1 MVRVVFFFVSSGRR
15 HTRCALV
22 TGVQTCALPIF
33 ERKLVTASALTGAMI
48 DPADH
53 DRLIRAARAGENP
66 QAVEA
71 TPLYRRSVAPIR
83 RLRDELSLTYLYTQV
98 LGGGADLFYVLD
110 GTEGEDHSHI
120 GSEDEQIGRAACR
133 ARRVHYV

>member
-1 MVRVVFFFVSSGRR
+1 MRHRAIQTLLLRTFLPAVVVVAILLAG
-15 HTRCALV
+15 LV
-22 TGVQTCALPIF
+22 YNRLYASILDGF

-83 RLRDELSLTYLYTQV
+83 RLRDELSLTYPYTQV
-98 LGGGADLFYVLD
+98 LGGGADIFYV
-110 GTEGEDHSHI
+110 S
-120 GSEDEQIGRAACR
+120 SEE
-133 ARRVHYV
+133 RRVGEKGVRK

>member
-1 MVRVVFFFVSSGRR
+1 
-15 HTRCALV
+15 
-22 TGVQTCALPIF
+22 
-33 ERKLVTASALTGAMI
+33 MI

-98 LGGGADLFYVLD
+98 LGGGADIFYVID
-110 GTEGEDHSHI
+110 GTEGADHYPI
-120 GSEDEQIGRAACR
+120 GYEDELKNETRIGLTRAQERGA
-133 ARRVHYV
+133 VHVLRIESQEH

>member
-1 MVRVVFFFVSSGRR
+1 
-15 HTRCALV
+15 
-22 TGVQTCALPIF
+22 
-33 ERKLVTASALTGAMI
+33 MI

-98 LGGGADLFYVLD
+98 LGGGADIFYVLD
-110 GTEGEDHSHI
+110 GTEGADHSPI
-120 GSEDEQIGRAACR
+120 GSEDELTNETRIGLTRGQTSRAEEHTSELQSLKTISYE
-133 ARRVHYV
+133 VSLMKKKKKNDEV

>member
-1 MVRVVFFFVSSGRR
+1 
-15 HTRCALV
+15 
-22 TGVQTCALPIF
+22 
-33 ERKLVTASALTGAMI
+33 MI

-98 LGGGADLFYVLD
+98 LGGGADIFYVLD
-110 GTEGEDHSHI
+110 GTEGADHSPI
-120 GSEDEQIGRAACR
+120 GSADELTNEHKSEESRVGKGGGQPCR
-133 ARRVHYV
+133 TRMAPKH